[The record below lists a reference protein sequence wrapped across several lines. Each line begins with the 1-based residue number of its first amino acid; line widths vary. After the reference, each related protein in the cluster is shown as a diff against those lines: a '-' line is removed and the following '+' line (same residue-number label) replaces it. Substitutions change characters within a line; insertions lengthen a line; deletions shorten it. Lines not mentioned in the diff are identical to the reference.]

1 MDLTVRRAR
10 PGDGAAVAALHN
22 PVIAHTALTF
32 TTRLR
37 AEAEVD
43 ALIAGGQPHWLAEAA
58 GGPVGFATFVPFR
71 RGPGYARTFEHTV
84 IVTPR
89 ARGRGAGR
97 ALMAALER
105 GAAGAG
111 GHSLFAGVAGENAA
125 GRAFHAALGFAEAAR
140 LRQVG
145 WKFGRWHD
153 LVLMQKFLSCG
164 RGAL

>member
-1 MDLTVRRAR
+1 MALTVRAAR

-22 PVIAHTALTF
+22 PVIRHTTITF

-37 AEAEVD
+37 GAGEVD
-43 ALIAGGQPHWLAEAA
+43 ALIAGGQRHWLAEE
-58 GGPVGFATFVPFR
+58 GRVPIGFATFFPFR

-84 IVTPR
+84 IVAPR

-97 ALMAALER
+97 ALMAAAER
-105 GAAGAG
+105 GAADAG

-140 LRQVG
+140 LPQVG

-153 LVLMQKFLSCG
+153 LVLMQKFLSPG
-164 RGAL
+164 REQP